1 MLLKRKL
8 NKNYIFS
15 IGGKQMKSG
24 YVHFKNEWDFSEVY
38 KKILEIDPYLESFI
52 ENASKIK
59 PMSSK
64 EMVDNF
70 YHKDKII
77 YSWIPNII
85 SSALDM
91 YEINNGNIELVD
103 CINNLYISVSDFVNK
118 FDRNPNSLAT
128 SIYRVLKITKQ
139 KKIYNFED
147 YSLNDITNCTYSFD
161 NYIENIYMQKDIR
174 ELLFYAFDDYKL
186 TEIEYKVL
194 YLRFGLY
201 DNKVRTLEEVGKIF
215 NITKERIRQ
224 IEMHALRKLR
234 HPSMTKFIID
244 YLEPANL
251 YMHNKKL
258 AESETVNLRDKR
270 IKEFENFKNEYIKSL
285 LSSFNDSLYN
295 VSEKIYNC
303 YEKEFFKADWD
314 IINNKKDFAR
324 KYQLLFLGSFFGVY
338 TGVECKD
345 DDIKK
350 AVVVEFLDNIPNKIS
365 ELNLPRSTKEKFCY
379 VFASEDPKIS
389 DICIYNYLHEGF
401 HDFEI
406 LTDADIRIFWRSVF
420 SKITL

>member
-1 MLLKRKL
+1 
-8 NKNYIFS
+8 
-15 IGGKQMKSG
+15 MKSV

-38 KKILEIDPYLESFI
+38 KKALEIDSNLKSFI

-70 YHKDKII
+70 YINKDKII

-85 SSALDM
+85 NSALDM
-91 YEINNGNIELVD
+91 YEINNENIELSD

-118 FDRNPNSLAT
+118 FDGNPNSLAT
-128 SIYRVLKITKQ
+128 SIYRVLKLQ
-139 KKIYNFED
+139 SRKKIYNFED
-147 YSLNDITNCTYSFD
+147 YSLNDIANCTYSFD

-174 ELLFYAFDDYKL
+174 ELLFHAFDDYRL
-186 TEIEYKVL
+186 TEREYKVL

-201 DNKVRTLEEVGKIF
+201 DNKVWTLEEVGKIL
-215 NITKERIRQ
+215 NVTRDRIRQ
-224 IEMHALRKLR
+224 IEMKALRKLR
-234 HPSMTKFIID
+234 HPSISKFIVD
-244 YLEPANL
+244 YIEPTNF
-251 YMHNKKL
+251 YMHNKNL
-258 AESETVNLRDKR
+258 VETETANLRDKR
-270 IKEFENFKNEYIKSL
+270 IEEFENFKNEYIKSL
-285 LSSFNDSLYN
+285 SSSFNDSLYD

-303 YEKEFFKADWD
+303 YEKEFFKVDWD
-314 IINNKKDFAR
+314 IIRNKKEFAR

-345 DDIKK
+345 NEIKK
-350 AVVVEFLDNIPNKIS
+350 AVVVEFLSNIPNKLS
-365 ELNLPRSTKEKFCY
+365 ELNLPRSTKEKFSY
-379 VFASEDPKIS
+379 VFASKDPKIS

-420 SKITL
+420 SKITF